1 MIIKA
6 VQVKWKSE
14 RVMDDESGDDDKSG
28 LTGEWDSLFLYKRSL
43 LTFCNQQAT
52 LRENGLNYRYETFEI
67 DGHWL

>member
-28 LTGEWDSLFLYKRSL
+28 LTGE
-43 LTFCNQQAT
+43 
-52 LRENGLNYRYETFEI
+52 
-67 DGHWL
+67 